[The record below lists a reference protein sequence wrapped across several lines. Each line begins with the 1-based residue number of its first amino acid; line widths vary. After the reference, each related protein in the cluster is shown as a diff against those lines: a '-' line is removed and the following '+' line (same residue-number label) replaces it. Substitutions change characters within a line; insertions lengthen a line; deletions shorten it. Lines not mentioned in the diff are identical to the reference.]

1 MSQQPPGSHE
11 PFVPPPPPSIGNP
24 MYSADVLAAKAAGA
38 ASDAKTALIFSLIGL
53 LCFGFIFGFLAYRK
67 ANDAIE
73 TIELYEVAQDK
84 RSMATV
90 AKFLGIFDIVGW
102 VIALVLRFTT

>member
-1 MSQQPPGSHE
+1 MSQQPPRSDE
-11 PFVPPPPPSIGNP
+11 PFVAPPPPSIGNP

-38 ASDAKTALIFSLIGL
+38 ASDAKTALIFALIGL

-67 ANDAIE
+67 ANEAIE
-73 TIELYEVAQDK
+73 TIDLYQVAQDK
-84 RSMATV
+84 RGLATA
-90 AKFLGIFDIVGW
+90 AKILAIFDIVGW